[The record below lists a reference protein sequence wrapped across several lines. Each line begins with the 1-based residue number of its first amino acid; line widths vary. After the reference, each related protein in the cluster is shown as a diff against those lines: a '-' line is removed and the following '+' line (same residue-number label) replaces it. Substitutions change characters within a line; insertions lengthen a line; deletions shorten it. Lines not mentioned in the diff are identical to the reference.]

1 MDQINFSVPDMHC
14 EHCEAVLS
22 AELTAVTGVESV
34 DVDLDARSVTIRGRD
49 LSDAALR
56 AAIGQA
62 GYEAA

>member
-1 MDQINFSVPDMHC
+1 LRALRGRRQRRADGCHR
-14 EHCEAVLS
+14 
-22 AELTAVTGVESV
+22 VESV
-34 DVDLDARSVTIRGRD
+34 DVDLDAKSVTIRGRD